1 MLYLI
6 DKMKKLNLKDKSTS
20 KYVYNLKLTENQAKI
35 LSRACDVYS
44 RLICGQDKEY
54 QDLFEAA
61 WEKRCKETTGK
72 IMDDSFEGGWHV
84 MREDAEKLCKEIKK
98 KFWGLDWCS
107 LYGVHYDET
116 SDVLFDLHQVIRHQ
130 LWLDRPEDKK
140 LPYTVDA
147 SEALQFAKEPL
158 ASIERIK

>member
-1 MLYLI
+1 
-6 DKMKKLNLKDKSTS
+6 MKKLKLKNKSDVE
-20 KYVYNLKLTENQAKI
+20 YIYNLKLTENQTKI

-44 RLICGQDKEY
+44 RLICGQDREY
-54 QDLFEAA
+54 QNLFEAA
-61 WEKRCKETTGK
+61 WEKRCKEATGK

-84 MREDAEKLCKEIKK
+84 MREDAEELCKEIKK

-116 SDVLFDLHQVIRHQ
+116 SDVLFDLYQVIRHQ

-140 LPYTVDA
+140 SHYTVDA
-147 SEALQFAKEPL
+147 SEAMQFAQEPL
-158 ASIERIK
+158 AHIERIK

>member
-1 MLYLI
+1 
-6 DKMKKLNLKDKSTS
+6 MKKLKLKDKSDVE
-20 KYVYNLKLTENQAKI
+20 YMYNLKLTENQAKI

-44 RLICGQDKEY
+44 RLICGQDREY
-54 QDLFEAA
+54 QNLFEAA
-61 WEKRCKETTGK
+61 WEKRCKEATGN
-72 IMDDSFEGGWHV
+72 IMDKNFEGGWYK

-116 SDVLFDLHQVIRHQ
+116 SDVLFDLYQVIRHQ

-140 LPYTVDA
+140 SPYTVDA
-147 SEALQFAKEPL
+147 SEAMQFAKEPL
-158 ASIERIK
+158 ATIEKIK